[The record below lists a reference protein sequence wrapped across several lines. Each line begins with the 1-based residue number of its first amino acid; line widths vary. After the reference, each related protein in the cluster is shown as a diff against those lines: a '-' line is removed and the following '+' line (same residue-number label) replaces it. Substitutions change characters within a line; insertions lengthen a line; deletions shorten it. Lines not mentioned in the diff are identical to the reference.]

1 MIDMVLGNYKLLE
14 LIGTGSMGK
23 VFKAQHLATNTLVA
37 IKAFPEEFYGDKTY
51 EIRFKREVEAVG
63 RLDHPNILPLITFG
77 ETDNISYIV
86 LPLMTN
92 GTLHEKLEW
101 GKFSYED
108 CLRLMMQLGSAVD
121 HAHEHQIIH
130 RDLKPANIMFDEDD
144 NIQLTDFGIA
154 KLIEDT
160 PVDITGSAVI
170 GTWHYMSPEQ
180 SMGERDITTKTD
192 IYSLGIILH
201 EMLSGRTPF
210 HDNTPSEIINRHMA
224 MTLSMADDLDEH
236 LSPEIKFVILKA
248 LARLPRQRHKNG
260 MAMAK
265 ALQRALEEG

>member
-1 MIDMVLGNYKLLE
+1 MIGIVLGNYKLVD
-14 LIGTGSMGK
+14 LIGDGGMGK
-23 VFKAQHLATNTLVA
+23 VFKAEHLETNELVA
-37 IKAFPEEFYGDKTY
+37 IKALPKEFYNDTTY
-51 EIRFKREVEAVG
+51 EIRFKREVEAVR
-63 RLDHPNILPLITFG
+63 RLDHPHILPLITYG
-77 ETDNISYIV
+77 ETDETSYIV

-92 GTLHEKLEW
+92 GTLREKLEW
-101 GKFSYED
+101 GKFSYEE
-108 CLRLMMQLGSAVD
+108 CLRLMMQLGSAID
-121 HAHEHQIIH
+121 HAHDHQIIH
-130 RDLKPANIMFDEDD
+130 RDLKPANIMFDEND

-160 PVDITGSAVI
+160 PSDITGSAVI

-180 SMGERDITTKTD
+180 SMGQKDITTQTD

-210 HDNTPSEIINRHMA
+210 HDNSPSQIINRHMT
-224 MTLSMADDLDEH
+224 MKLSMADDLDDH

-260 MAMAK
+260 IAMAK
-265 ALQRALEEG
+265 ALQRALEG